1 MIIIYP
7 PLIKILNRSNSHKAL
22 KKTALFWRSID
33 NHIVIPK
40 YKGFKMN
47 YTRIAVVGCGF
58 YAQNHLNAW
67 NDLKDKGA
75 KLVSVCDLDHKS

>member
-1 MIIIYP
+1 
-7 PLIKILNRSNSHKAL
+7 
-22 KKTALFWRSID
+22 
-33 NHIVIPK
+33 
-40 YKGFKMN
+40 MN

-75 KLVSVCDLDHKS
+75 KLVSVCDLDHLKAKEAGEDEFEVDGETHKVK

>member
-1 MIIIYP
+1 
-7 PLIKILNRSNSHKAL
+7 
-22 KKTALFWRSID
+22 
-33 NHIVIPK
+33 
-40 YKGFKMN
+40 MN

-75 KLVSVCDLDHKS
+75 KLVSVCDLDHKKAKVAGEKFGVPFYTNICLLYTSPSPRDISGSRMPSSA